1 MARLMFLLCLSGLVG
16 ACELD
21 NEDRRPLPL
30 PRLTTP
36 PDPPGVP
43 APPPAPVPQ
52 ISLGQ
57 DVQGRFVGSRLSYDL
72 TVPSS
77 GTLVARLTWDP
88 FLTDSFLT
96 LTIGS
101 TEFRPAEP
109 TWSPI
114 VGRILV
120 TTGDTY
126 RLTIGRGGTGHD
138 YDVPFVL
145 TTSLER

>member
-1 MARLMFLLCLSGLVG
+1 MARLIFLLCLSGLVG
-16 ACELD
+16 ACELG

-36 PDPPGVP
+36 GEPPGVP

-57 DVQGRFVGSRLSYDL
+57 DIQGRFVGSRLSYDL

-96 LTIGS
+96 LMIGS
-101 TEFRPAEP
+101 AEFRPTEP
-109 TWSPI
+109 NWSPI
-114 VGRILV
+114 IGRIVV
-120 TTGDTY
+120 TARETH
-126 RLTIGRGGTGHD
+126 RLTIGRGGTGQA